1 MYKHLKLIFVF
12 LITLSV
18 ATVNAQGNSA
28 REKEEL
34 QMIALEALIHMP
46 EEQAL
51 PKVLTLLEGDSSDEL
66 KESALFVLSQMD
78 SPEAAAALLDF
89 AKNGS
94 GRAQEEAITMI
105 GISGDATALAALPEI
120 YAAGDEEVRESVLEA
135 YLIADDVEGVFTIAM
150 NATDEDEY
158 EEAVEILA
166 VMEAHDKLAQLREAK
181 GTSEALVDAFMISEN
196 YEELEKLARDGS
208 DPDIQEEAIQAEN
221 DRWLKE
227 MPIGLIFQMGVAI
240 SLLVG
245 GIALT
250 GEMMFHLTARTLDG
264 QIGIT
269 ALGQHEHLL
278 RAGRCGNADQG
289 DYMLQGRYPVSVWLH
304 S

>member
-46 EEQAL
+46 EEKAL
-51 PKVLTLLEGDSSDEL
+51 PRVLTLLEGDGSDDL

-78 SPEAAAALLDF
+78 SPEAADALVDF

-94 GRAQEEAITMI
+94 GEAQEEAITMI
-105 GISGDATALAALPEI
+105 GINGDAAAMAALPDI
-120 YAAGDEEVRESVLEA
+120 YAAGDEDIRDAVLEA

-150 NATDEDEY
+150 NATDEDDY
-158 EEAVEILA
+158 EEAVETLA
-166 VMEAHDKLAQLREAK
+166 VMDAHDKLAQLREAK
-181 GTSEALVDAFMISEN
+181 GTSEALVEAFMISEN

-208 DPDIQEEAIQAEN
+208 DPDIQEEAIE
-221 DRWLKE
+221 
-227 MPIGLIFQMGVAI
+227 
-240 SLLVG
+240 
-245 GIALT
+245 
-250 GEMMFHLTARTLDG
+250 
-264 QIGIT
+264 
-269 ALGQHEHLL
+269 ALGIVDGPNSEAVLVEIYRASDDEDIREAVLEGLMYGEYDQALL
-278 RAGRCGNADQG
+278 DLYHAGSSTQEKGDIIEALVIIDSDLLEQVLDQALAG
-289 DYMLQGRYPVSVWLH
+289 DQ
-304 S
+304 